1 MGVRTV
7 YCSAC
12 DRNVILMV
20 ESDSPAPR
28 PESTTGR
35 VCLDYGERCTGEMCP
50 ILAVPSEAVR
60 AHLARLRAQQ

>member
-12 DRNVILMV
+12 DRNVTLMV
-20 ESDSPAPR
+20 ENEGQVVRA
-28 PESTTGR
+28 ESTTGR

-50 ILAVPSEAVR
+50 ILAIPSEEVR
-60 AHLARLRAQQ
+60 AHLARLRAQG